1 MVRQT
6 PHVPINFLRFALS
19 LTKGLFGL
27 PLSLSTDPQVAR
39 EADMTSQQHYEVLTT
54 RPCGVQGE

>member
-6 PHVPINFLRFALS
+6 PYVPTNFLRFTLS
-19 LTKGLFGL
+19 LIKGLFGL

-39 EADMTSQQHYEVLTT
+39 EADMISGQHCEV
-54 RPCGVQGE
+54 